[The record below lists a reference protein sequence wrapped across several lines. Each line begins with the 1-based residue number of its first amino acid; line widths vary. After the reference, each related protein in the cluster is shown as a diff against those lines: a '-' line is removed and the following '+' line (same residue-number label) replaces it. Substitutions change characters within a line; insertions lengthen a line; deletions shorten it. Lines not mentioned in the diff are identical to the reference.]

1 MKVVYF
7 GSDVFLSCFEYFV
20 EKHQVLALYTYHNDE
35 DYFTE
40 YAIVRRAGEL
50 GIPVHYEAISP
61 EEIRRYFTEE
71 GCELFFIAEY
81 DRILTLP
88 EELPAFR
95 GINTHSSLLPQGR
108 SYYPIEG
115 AMEREL
121 SCTGVTMHKV
131 AQRLDGG
138 DVLAQH
144 TIDITADTDSIDVYL
159 QSAAWAR
166 ATVEQLLEHFD
177 DRWAAGRPQAEKHPY
192 WKRPASELL
201 TLHPE
206 MSRAEALAIFR
217 KYNSM
222 TQVELGGAWF
232 YVTAI
237 GTGTAPP
244 ALRGAASVPHAG
256 ALPRNGRPFAA
267 SYPSDGGADMKRA
280 RSIRLQP
287 KLLLGL
293 VAMAAV
299 LAAILA
305 PSIAQLYRARME
317 EQYASLAFGQASV
330 AADLIDGDRVEQYY
344 RTGEKDAYY
353 EEIHRYL
360 QDVREKLGL
369 KYFYVVVP
377 EDEVMYYIWDAGV
390 PGEDGVCDLG
400 DTDAYYGGGNELMHG
415 AFAVDAEQTILI
427 TNNEEYGYLA
437 SAYVAILN
445 KAGTPVALASVD
457 ISMDMIDQQ
466 IRQFLGLTLCVVL
479 AVLLLSIF
487 AYYYYV
493 RRILIRPL
501 RTLHHAA
508 IGLVESKMAALS
520 DFRVEVNTGDELE
533 ELAHSFQYMVS
544 ELNEYIQNLS
554 RVTAEKERIGA
565 ELDVARHIQASM
577 LPCIFPAFPERHEFD
592 IYASMTPAKEVGGDF
607 YDFFLVDDDHL
618 ALVMADVSGKGVP
631 AALFMMISKTLLK
644 SAAQSGLSP
653 KAVLEKVNDQLCENN
668 EAEMFVTVWLGILEI
683 STGKMK
689 CANAGHEYPAI
700 MRRGGSFEL
709 FRDKHGFVLA
719 GMEGARYREYELELD
734 AGDRLVV
741 YTDGVP
747 EATNASNTLYGT
759 DRMLRALNAAEGG
772 SCRQLLEALHRDV
785 DEFAGGADQF
795 DDITML
801 CIEMKS
807 SDMKKINLA
816 PTLEQLPQATDFF
829 EGILAEAGAPM
840 KAIAQVNV
848 AVDEIFS
855 NIARYSGAT
864 GVVLGCSLKDGK
876 ATLRFSDNGRPYDP
890 TEKPDPDT
898 TQSAEEREVG
908 GLGIFMVKKLM
919 DEVTY
924 EYADGSNILTLVK
937 SL

>member
-166 ATVEQLLEHFD
+166 DGRGAPRAPRRPMGGRPAAGGKASLLEASRVRAADAAFRNEPGGGPGDLPKIQFHD
-177 DRWAAGRPQAEKHPY
+177 SGGAGRRVVLCDRDRDRH
-192 WKRPASELL
+192 
-201 TLHPE
+201 
-206 MSRAEALAIFR
+206 
-217 KYNSM
+217 
-222 TQVELGGAWF
+222 G
-232 YVTAI
+232 
-237 GTGTAPP
+237 PP

-256 ALPRNGRPFAA
+256 ALPCKRRSFAA

-305 PSIAQLYRARME
+305 PTIAQLYRARME

-400 DTDAYYGGGNELMHG
+400 DVDAYYGGGNELMHG
-415 AFAVDAEQTILI
+415 AFAVDVEQTILI

-508 IGLVESKMAALS
+508 IGLVESRMEELS
-520 DFRVEVNTGDELE
+520 HFRVEVNTGDELE

-700 MRRGGSFEL
+700 MRKGGSFEL
-709 FRDKHGFVLA
+709 FKDRHGFVLA

-807 SDMKKINLA
+807 SGMKKINLA

>member
-1 MKVVYF
+1 
-7 GSDVFLSCFEYFV
+7 
-20 EKHQVLALYTYHNDE
+20 
-35 DYFTE
+35 
-40 YAIVRRAGEL
+40 
-50 GIPVHYEAISP
+50 
-61 EEIRRYFTEE
+61 
-71 GCELFFIAEY
+71 
-81 DRILTLP
+81 
-88 EELPAFR
+88 
-95 GINTHSSLLPQGR
+95 
-108 SYYPIEG
+108 
-115 AMEREL
+115 
-121 SCTGVTMHKV
+121 
-131 AQRLDGG
+131 
-138 DVLAQH
+138 
-144 TIDITADTDSIDVYL
+144 
-159 QSAAWAR
+159 
-166 ATVEQLLEHFD
+166 
-177 DRWAAGRPQAEKHPY
+177 
-192 WKRPASELL
+192 
-201 TLHPE
+201 
-206 MSRAEALAIFR
+206 
-217 KYNSM
+217 
-222 TQVELGGAWF
+222 
-232 YVTAI
+232 
-237 GTGTAPP
+237 
-244 ALRGAASVPHAG
+244 
-256 ALPRNGRPFAA
+256 
-267 SYPSDGGADMKRA
+267 MKRA

-360 QDVREKLGL
+360 QDAREKLGL

-445 KAGTPVALASVD
+445 KVGTPVALASVD

-501 RTLHHAA
+501 RILHHAA
-508 IGLVESKMAALS
+508 IGLVESRMEDLS
-520 DFRVEVNTGDELE
+520 HFRVEVNTGDELE

-689 CANAGHEYPAI
+689 CANAGHEYPSI
-700 MRRGGSFEL
+700 MRKGGSFEL
-709 FRDKHGFVLA
+709 FKDKHGFVLA
-719 GMEGARYREYELELD
+719 GMEGARYREYELELNL
-734 AGDRLVV
+734 GDRLVV

-772 SCRQLLEALHRDV
+772 AARVTAADISAEAIAMAQRNAQRNNLTNMDFLCEDTFELLPRLEKEGHPYDFIILDPPAFTKARRTVENAMRGYKEINYRAMKLLPRGGYLATASCSHFATEELFIKMLHAAAKDAHRQLR
-785 DEFAGGADQF
+785 Q
-795 DDITML
+795 
-801 CIEMKS
+801 IEVRQQ
-807 SDMKKINLA
+807 A
-816 PTLEQLPQATDFF
+816 PDHPILWGVPETNYLKFF
-829 EGILAEAGAPM
+829 LF
-840 KAIAQVNV
+840 QV
-848 AVDEIFS
+848 I
-855 NIARYSGAT
+855 
-864 GVVLGCSLKDGK
+864 
-876 ATLRFSDNGRPYDP
+876 
-890 TEKPDPDT
+890 
-898 TQSAEEREVG
+898 
-908 GLGIFMVKKLM
+908 
-919 DEVTY
+919 
-924 EYADGSNILTLVK
+924 
-937 SL
+937 

>member
-81 DRILTLP
+81 DRILALP

-166 ATVEQLLEHFD
+166 DGRGPPRAPRRPLGRRPAAGGKAALLEAPRVRAADAASRNEPGGGPGDLPKIQFHD
-177 DRWAAGRPQAEKHPY
+177 SGGAGR
-192 WKRPASELL
+192 RVVLCD
-201 TLHPE
+201 
-206 MSRAEALAIFR
+206 R
-217 KYNSM
+217 
-222 TQVELGGAWF
+222 GGDRHSL
-232 YVTAI
+232 
-237 GTGTAPP
+237 P

-256 ALPRNGRPFAA
+256 ALPRKGRPFAA

-508 IGLVESKMAALS
+508 IGLVESRMEDLS
-520 DFRVEVNTGDELE
+520 HFRVEVNTGDELE

-700 MRRGGSFEL
+700 MRKGGSFEL
-709 FRDKHGFVLA
+709 FKDKHGFVLA

-759 DRMLRALNAAEGG
+759 DRMLCALNAAEGG

-807 SDMKKINLA
+807 SGMKKINLA

>member
-1 MKVVYF
+1 
-7 GSDVFLSCFEYFV
+7 
-20 EKHQVLALYTYHNDE
+20 
-35 DYFTE
+35 
-40 YAIVRRAGEL
+40 
-50 GIPVHYEAISP
+50 
-61 EEIRRYFTEE
+61 
-71 GCELFFIAEY
+71 
-81 DRILTLP
+81 
-88 EELPAFR
+88 
-95 GINTHSSLLPQGR
+95 
-108 SYYPIEG
+108 
-115 AMEREL
+115 
-121 SCTGVTMHKV
+121 
-131 AQRLDGG
+131 
-138 DVLAQH
+138 
-144 TIDITADTDSIDVYL
+144 
-159 QSAAWAR
+159 
-166 ATVEQLLEHFD
+166 
-177 DRWAAGRPQAEKHPY
+177 
-192 WKRPASELL
+192 
-201 TLHPE
+201 
-206 MSRAEALAIFR
+206 
-217 KYNSM
+217 
-222 TQVELGGAWF
+222 
-232 YVTAI
+232 
-237 GTGTAPP
+237 
-244 ALRGAASVPHAG
+244 
-256 ALPRNGRPFAA
+256 
-267 SYPSDGGADMKRA
+267 MKRA

-360 QDVREKLGL
+360 QDAREKLGL

-466 IRQFLGLTLCVVL
+466 IRQFLVLTLCVVL

-554 RVTAEKERIGA
+554 RV
-565 ELDVARHIQASM
+565 
-577 LPCIFPAFPERHEFD
+577 
-592 IYASMTPAKEVGGDF
+592 
-607 YDFFLVDDDHL
+607 
-618 ALVMADVSGKGVP
+618 P

-668 EAEMFVTVWLGILEI
+668 DAEMFVTVWLGILEI

-700 MRRGGSFEL
+700 MRKGGSFEL
-709 FRDKHGFVLA
+709 FKDRHGFVLA